1 MNLEDVAI
9 AYCLYGAIGEGVTI
23 FVAAGTSKSHAEL
36 HFLANVPKY
45 FHPGL
50 TINLWTESSIELDE
64 VKKLVPQAALELL
77 SKNPPGTT
85 EHFSVTHYNLS

>member
-1 MNLEDVAI
+1 MNLKNVAI

-23 FVAAGTSKSHAEL
+23 FVAVGTSKSHAEL
-36 HFLANVPKY
+36 QFLANVPKH

-50 TINLWTESSIELDE
+50 TIKLWTESSIELDE
-64 VKKLVPQAALELL
+64 VKNLVPKTALELL
-77 SKNPPGTT
+77 SRNPPGTT